1 MEHNYLTW
9 TNHVSFIDPKP
20 GTLVDMVRVKKVGPF
35 ILGPVLGN
43 SPVKSIVQYLA
54 RQEKTD
60 KFFTVKVCKYCRMR
74 AS

>member
-1 MEHNYLTW
+1 MLMPFKLCYFYMHLTL
-9 TNHVSFIDPKP
+9 TDPKP

-60 KFFTVKVCKYCRMR
+60 KFFTVKVRSC
-74 AS
+74 